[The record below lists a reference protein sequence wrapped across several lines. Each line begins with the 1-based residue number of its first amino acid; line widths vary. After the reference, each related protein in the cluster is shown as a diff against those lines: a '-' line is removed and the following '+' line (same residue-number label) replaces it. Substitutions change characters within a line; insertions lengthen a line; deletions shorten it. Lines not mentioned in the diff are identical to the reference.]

1 MTNGATKARRWWIV
15 LVGALAL
22 TALIVALRMRASA
35 QSRRGENTREG
46 ATQDRPIPV
55 LVAQAERR
63 DVPIY
68 LEGLGTVAAYATVTV
83 RPRVEG
89 RLDAVLFRE
98 GQSVRRGDVLA
109 QIDPRPFQIQLQQ
122 AQALVARD
130 RAQAGVGRTTF
141 ERARSLVE
149 QNLIARQEFD
159 TARGTFEQLQA
170 AVRADEAQVA
180 NARLSLDYARVT
192 SPIDG
197 VTGLRLIDA
206 GNVVRTTDG
215 IVVVTQIDPIAVMFQ
230 LPQDELPRVA
240 ERMAQGALPVEVYSR
255 DGDTRIATGELAVI
269 DNQINVATATARL
282 KAVFPNPERRLWP
295 SQFVKTR
302 LLVNTRR
309 GALVI
314 PAAAVQHG
322 PQGVFVYVVGAD
334 GRVASRPVRVERTEG
349 ESAILTEGI
358 NPGEQVVT
366 EGQNRLRPGARAQ
379 VRTAG
384 EQGER
389 SENGT
394 RRGGRSRD
402 GGAPRSRE
410 AAP

>member
-379 VRTAG
+379 VRSAG

-389 SENGT
+389 PENGT